1 MPPIVG
7 CRTSVQSFIALGCSS
22 RRGSF
27 SDGTIPA
34 PSARSPTTSSGPEP
48 DGHPLDRPP
57 TSVRKECSKACSW
70 RLGEIG
76 NDFAVVPEQL
86 VADGD
91 TVVALGKTT
100 WNRKSSGEPATVKM
114 AHVWTFNGGK
124 AVTFQQH
131 IDTGRVRELS

>member
-1 MPPIVG
+1 MSDVGRLFSRIAPGLFQQAWIVSDG
-7 CRTSVQSFIALGCSS
+7 DIPAALGA
-22 RRGSF
+22 F
-27 SDGTIPA
+27 ADDIQWT
-34 PSARSPTTSSGPEP
+34 EP
-48 DGHPLDRPP
+48 DGHPLAGTYVGPQG
-57 TSVRKECSKACSW
+57 VLEGVFM